1 MFPAIPDVFSSRPKM
16 PTPSRNSQPA
26 RMDETNLFLL
36 NLPPKFLLGVPDREI
51 LDSV

>member
-16 PTPSRNSQPA
+16 PTPTRNAQPP
-26 RMDETNLFLL
+26 RMDDTSLFLL
-36 NLPPKFLLGVPDREI
+36 TLPPKFTVGVPEREI